1 MTSEEWENHVKGLLK
16 AEIKKRNLSYQQ
28 VVDLM
33 NENGIP
39 ENERNF
45 RNKIGR
51 GKFTAVFMIQ
61 VMRVIG
67 CQKLQLE
74 D

>member
-1 MTSEEWENHVKGLLK
+1 MTLEEWEAKTKGLLK

-28 VVDLM
+28 VVEAMEAL
-33 NENGIP
+33 GIP

-51 GKFTAVFMIQ
+51 GKFTAVFMLQ
-61 VMRVIG
+61 VLEAIG
-67 CQKLQLE
+67 CKSLSLE
-74 D
+74 